1 MKELFTSR
9 NSAEA
14 GLLKE
19 IIERKGI
26 PCFLRNEVLL
36 FGELPVYY
44 PELWILK
51 DEDYGEARKLLNDW
65 LEPQEASRDFW
76 VCPKCGEQI
85 EGQFAS
91 CWKCVEPERQP

>member
-1 MKELFTSR
+1 MKKLFTSL

-14 GLLKE
+14 GLLKD
-19 IIERKGI
+19 IIESEEI
-26 PCFLRNEVLL
+26 PCFLRNEMLL
-36 FGELPVYY
+36 IASGELPVYY
-44 PELWILK
+44 PELWILN
-51 DEDYGEARKLLNDW
+51 DEDYEKARKLLNDW

-91 CWKCVEPERQP
+91 CWKCAEPER